1 MFMRKLDPQ
10 VLPVT
15 KAQRDSAAA
24 ARVALRDAARHLEP
38 AEAFDLLLAQYGD
51 ADPDAMHAIM
61 QKMERAADD
70 RRHAAHMAQNG
81 ANLARMAWVR

>member
-38 AEAFDLLLAQYGD
+38 GEAFDLLLAQYGD

-61 QKMERAADD
+61 QKLERAADAK
-70 RRHAAHMAQNG
+70 RHAAHMARNG
-81 ANLARMAWVR
+81 ARLAGWVW

>member
-24 ARVALRDAARHLEP
+24 ARVALRDAARHLAP
-38 AEAFDLLLAQYGD
+38 DEAFDLLLAQYGD
-51 ADPDAMHAIM
+51 ANPEAMHAIM
-61 QKMERAADD
+61 QKLERAADAK
-70 RRHAAHMAQNG
+70 RHDAHMAQNG

>member
-24 ARVALRDAARHLEP
+24 ARVALRDAARHLAP
-38 AEAFDLLLAQYGD
+38 DEAFDLLLAQYGD
-51 ADPDAMHAIM
+51 ADPDELHAIM
-61 QKMERAADD
+61 QKLERAADAK
-70 RRHAAHMAQNG
+70 RHDAHMAQNG

>member
-10 VLPVT
+10 TLPVT

-38 AEAFDLLLAQYGD
+38 GEAFDLLLAQYGD
-51 ADPDAMHAIM
+51 ADPEAMHAIM
-61 QKMERAADD
+61 QKLERAADD
-70 RRHAAHMAQNG
+70 RRHDAHMAQNG

>member
-1 MFMRKLDPQ
+1 MMFMRKLDPQ
-10 VLPVT
+10 TLPVT

-51 ADPDAMHAIM
+51 ADPDDLHRIM
-61 QKMERAADD
+61 QRLERAADA
-70 RRHAAHMAQNG
+70 RRHDAHMARHG
-81 ANLARMAWVR
+81 ADLARMVG